1 MYKTILCAVEATKEG
16 KLVLNK
22 ASELAKLCDS
32 ELIVIHVIPY
42 TLLPRDYQK
51 ELTDDIAPKLEK
63 ITQPFGIPKKN
74 RIIRVGK
81 PYEQICM
88 QAEKR
93 KADLIV
99 IGTHSK
105 KGIQSLL
112 GSTATG
118 VANHAQCD
126 VTLVRV

>member
-16 KLVLNK
+16 KTVLKK
-22 ASELAKLCDS
+22 AAELAGLFGS
-32 ELIVIHVIPY
+32 ELIVIHAIPY
-42 TLLPRDYQK
+42 TLLPKDYQK
-51 ELTDDIAPKLEK
+51 ELTDKIVPKLEK
-63 ITQPFGIPKKN
+63 IADPFDIPKKN
-74 RIIRVGK
+74 RVVRVGK
-81 PYEQICM
+81 PYEQICI

-105 KGIQSLL
+105 KGLHSLL

-118 VANHAQCD
+118 VANNAKCD
-126 VTLVRV
+126 VSLVRV